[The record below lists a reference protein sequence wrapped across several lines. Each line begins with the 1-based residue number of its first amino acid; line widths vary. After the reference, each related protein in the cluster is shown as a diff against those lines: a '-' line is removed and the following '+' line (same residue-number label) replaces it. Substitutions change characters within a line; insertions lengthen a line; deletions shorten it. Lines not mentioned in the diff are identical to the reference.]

1 MKKTFHEIIEEF
13 KSLPFVERQ
22 LMRQVA
28 SESLV
33 ESGAEEVGSSDVNH
47 EIVSLYNQYG
57 NFDDVL
63 DDKLAKEVVSQIR
76 NQAAMA

>member
-1 MKKTFHEIIEEF
+1 MEEY

-22 LMRQVA
+22 LMLQAA
-28 SESLV
+28 SDFLV
-33 ESGAEEVGSSDVNH
+33 EGDAEEVFLVEGDAEEVGSSDVNH

-63 DDKLAKEVVSQIR
+63 DDKLALLGLS
-76 NQAAMA
+76 